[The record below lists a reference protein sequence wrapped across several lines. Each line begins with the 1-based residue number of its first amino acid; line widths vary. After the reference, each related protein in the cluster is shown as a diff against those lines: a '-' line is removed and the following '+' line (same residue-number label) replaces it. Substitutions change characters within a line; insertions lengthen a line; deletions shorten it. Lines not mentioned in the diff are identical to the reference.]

1 MRLVADLHVHSS
13 YSRATS
19 PRLRPDY
26 LDRWARIK
34 GVDLVG
40 TGDCTHPA
48 YLARLRDLLEE
59 GEGGFYRLRPEA
71 RRAFDGGEALAESL
85 PEAGVR
91 GGDGPAAARFAVT
104 GEIST
109 IYSDRGRTRKVHHLV
124 VLPSLDAAAAFQ
136 ARLERV
142 GNIAS
147 DGRPILGLSSRDLF
161 ELLLEADERS
171 ILVPAHIWTP
181 WFSALGSRS
190 GYDSIDECYG
200 DLASRI
206 GAIETG
212 LSSNPPMNWALS
224 SLDRFAIVSNSD
236 AHSPDKL
243 GREATVLEL
252 EDSYEGLRDALSGA
266 EGGSRG
272 RVAGTLEFFPQEGKY
287 HYDGHRACGVVLSPE
302 ESARAAGI
310 CPACGKPLTPG
321 VSGRVS
327 ELADRPVDEYAPCPP
342 GGEVGNRRPYRSLI
356 PLAELL
362 GELLGTGP
370 GSKKVAASY
379 NALIEAAG
387 SELELLAGLDIPG
400 IESIRSGGVPGPLLA
415 EAIGRMRG
423 GAVHISP
430 GYDGEYGIIRAF
442 TPGEDLARKRQD
454 ALFDEPKGAAP
465 RATGGVAARPRGAAP
480 ARGPTEARG
489 RRGARKAGVP
499 REAGAATPV
508 AALDAAQLAAAA
520 HGDGPAL
527 VIAGPGAGKT
537 SVIAARVARLLAE
550 GFDPASILALT
561 FTNKAAAELRARIA
575 AAAGEE
581 RAARL
586 TACTF
591 HSFCLSVLTEHR
603 IEAGLPEHFKVMDEE
618 GRAAALERAAR
629 SLDADHPGTRCGG
642 KPRAKALGRYIE
654 SRKRRLLLPG
664 EEAPR
669 LGGGAPPDLAEL
681 GGRLGGSLLEARDPE
696 LDCRYAAYR
705 EELRSSG
712 LLDFEDLVAGTD
724 RLMAAKPGVLGALRD
739 RYRAILVDEYQDVDF
754 AQYALVRILAGGEGE
769 ARGRSLFVIG
779 DPDQSIYGFR
789 GSDPFFIGRFAE
801 DFPGAATYRL
811 TRSFR
816 CAAPILG
823 AAGRLVSSDGL
834 EGSGGAVALSRR
846 EYATDAA
853 EAEGVAREIDRMI
866 GGTRFFALDSGVAGA
881 RPELRSLGEC
891 AILLR
896 AAAMA
901 PAFEKALDDH
911 AIPRE
916 AVAAPEFR
924 AELPDDSIAP
934 LIAPER
940 VRIMTIHAAKGLEFD
955 QVFVPGL
962 EEGILPFTLYGDEED
977 GGAGRESARV
987 EEERRILYVAMT
999 RARVGLRLS
1008 WARSRRL
1015 GGRPLELPPSRFLSE
1030 IGDLVPLE
1038 EDGGPRRERDPQLG
1052 LF

>member
-13 YSRATS
+13 FSRATS

-59 GEGGFYRLRPEA
+59 SEGGFYRLKEEA
-71 RRAFDGGEALAESL
+71 RRAFDAGEALAEAL
-85 PEAGVR
+85 PEAGLR
-91 GGDGPAAARFAVT
+91 DGGGPAAVRFAVT

-109 IYSDRGRTRKVHHLV
+109 IYCDRGRTRKVHHLV

-142 GNIAS
+142 GNIVS

-161 ELLLEADERS
+161 RLLLEADERS

-224 SLDRFAIVSNSD
+224 SLDRFAVVSYSD

-252 EDSYEGLRDALSGA
+252 EDSYEGLREALSGA
-266 EGGSRG
+266 EGGGRG
-272 RVAGTLEFFPQEGKY
+272 RVAGTIEFFPQEGKY
-287 HYDGHRACGVVLSPE
+287 HYDGHRACAVVMSPE

-321 VSGRVS
+321 VSGRVA
-327 ELADRPVDEYAPCPP
+327 ELADRPVDENAPCPP
-342 GGEVGNRRPYRSLI
+342 GGEAGNRRPYRSLI

-379 NALIEAAG
+379 NALVEAAG
-387 SELELLAGLDIPG
+387 SELALLTEREVPE
-400 IESIRSGGVPGPLLA
+400 IESMRSGSVPGPLLA
-415 EAIGRMRG
+415 EAIERMRG

-430 GYDGEYGIIRAF
+430 GYDGEYGVIRAF
-442 TPGEDLARKRQD
+442 APGEDLARKRQD
-454 ALFDEPKGAAP
+454 ALFDEPLGAASSARGAAPSARGAAAP
-465 RATGGVAARPRGAAP
+465 RAPRKGGSPRDAAAAAAP
-480 ARGPTEARG
+480 A
-489 RRGARKAGVP
+489 KAEP
-499 REAGAATPV
+499 AP
-508 AALDAAQLAAAA
+508 ALALTLNAAQLAAVG

-537 SVIAARVARLLAE
+537 AVIAARVGRLLAE

-561 FTNKAAAELRARIA
+561 FTKKAAAELRARIA
-575 AAAGEE
+575 ASAGEE

-591 HSFCLSVLTEHR
+591 HSFCLSVLTDHR
-603 IEAGLPEHFKVMDEE
+603 AEAGLPELFKVMDEE
-618 GRAAALERAAR
+618 EREAVLERAGGRLGAAAL
-629 SLDADHPGTRCGG
+629 GRC
-642 KPRAKALGRYIE
+642 IE

-669 LGGGAPPDLAEL
+669 LGSGAPADLAGLSARLGDRL
-681 GGRLGGSLLEARDPE
+681 GGRLAEARDPE
-696 LDCRYAAYR
+696 LDRRYAAYR
-705 EELRSSG
+705 DELRASG
-712 LLDFEDLVAGTD
+712 SLDFEDLVAGTV
-724 RLMAAKPGVLGALRD
+724 RLMAARPGVLEALRK
-739 RYRAILVDEYQDVDF
+739 RYRAVLVDEYQDVDF
-754 AQYALVRILAGGEGE
+754 AQYALVRILAGAGGGE
-769 ARGRSLFVIG
+769 RGRSLFVIG

-789 GSDPFFIGRFAE
+789 GSNPEFVRRFPE
-801 DFPGAATYRL
+801 DHPDAKIFRL

-823 AAGRLVSSDGL
+823 AAGRLVSSAGL
-834 EGSGGAVALSRR
+834 EGSGGAVALFRR

-881 RPELRSLGEC
+881 APELRSLGEC

-911 AIPRE
+911 AIPFE
-916 AVAAPEFR
+916 TVAAPEFR
-924 AELPDDSIAP
+924 AELPDGSIAP

-962 EEGILPFTLYGDEED
+962 EEGILPFTLYDDDDED
-977 GGAGRESARV
+977 GGEGRESARA

-999 RARVGLRLS
+999 RARTGLRLS
-1008 WARSRRL
+1008 WARSRRFR
-1015 GGRPLELPPSRFLSE
+1015 GRPLELPPSRFLAE
-1030 IGDLVPLE
+1030 IGDLVPIEE
-1038 EDGGPRRERDPQLG
+1038 EDGPRRERDPQLG